1 MADAPTP
8 DTASESRAEPFVRDD
23 VRGLLD
29 MLKAMGRPPVEEAGP
44 AAGREGLRT
53 LAQLADPPA
62 HDLAVIR
69 DVVCPGAPYG
79 LEADIPCRLYDS
91 RESREAGPAV
101 LFLHGG
107 GFVIGDLEV
116 YHAVCTEFARRLDLP
131 VLSVDYRLAPE
142 HAFPAAPDDCEAAAR
157 WLASSPAELGRE
169 ITGLVVTGDS
179 AGGNLTI
186 VTTNALRDE
195 PADVPVLVQAPI
207 YPVADEAG
215 KHESFRRFKDGYFL
229 TGDTMAFFTKSYAAD
244 PASARNLPMLGD
256 CGGAPA
262 TVLCTAGL
270 DPLRDSGRA
279 YARCMI
285 ENGTDLTYLEFPG
298 IIHGFFTMR
307 KAIPSGQAD
316 VEAFID
322 AIKATLERRV

>member
-1 MADAPTP
+1 MADNPNPTV
-8 DTASESRAEPFVRDD
+8 EGEPFVRPDT
-23 VRGLLD
+23 RALLD
-29 MLKAMGRPPVEEAGP
+29 MLKAMGRPPAEETGAV
-44 AAGREGLRT
+44 AAREGMRV
-53 LAQLADPPA
+53 LAQLADAPP
-62 HDLAVIR
+62 HDLAVIK

-79 LEADIPCRLYDS
+79 LEGDIPCRLYDS

-116 YHAVCTEFARRLDLP
+116 YHAVCTEFAHRLDLP

-142 HAFPAAPDDCEAAAR
+142 HPFPAAPDDCEAAAR

-186 VTTNALRDE
+186 VTSYALRDK

-215 KHESFRRFKDGYFL
+215 KHDSFRQFKEDHFL
-229 TGDTMAFFTKSYAAD
+229 TGSTMAWFTKSYAAD
-244 PASARNLPMLGD
+244 PASPRNLPMLGD
-256 CGGAPA
+256 CSDAPP

-279 YARCMI
+279 YAASMVQQ
-285 ENGTDLTYLEFPG
+285 GTEVTYLEFPG

-322 AIKATLERRV
+322 AIGAALKRR

>member
-1 MADAPTP
+1 MADNPNPTV
-8 DTASESRAEPFVRDD
+8 EGEPFVRPDT
-23 VRGLLD
+23 RALLD
-29 MLKAMGRPPVEEAGP
+29 MLKAMDRPPVEEAG
-44 AAGREGLRT
+44 AVAGREGMRV
-53 LAQLADPPA
+53 LAQLADAPP
-62 HDLAVIR
+62 HDLAVIK
-69 DVVCPGAPYG
+69 DVACPGPAG
-79 LEADIPCRLYDS
+79 EIPCRLYDS

-116 YHAVCTEFARRLDLP
+116 YHAVCTEFAHRLDLP

-142 HAFPAAPDDCEAAAR
+142 HPFPAAPDDCEAAAR

-169 ITGLVVTGDS
+169 ITGLVITGDS

-186 VTTNALRDE
+186 VTSYALRDE
-195 PADVPVLVQAPI
+195 PAAVPVLVQAPI

-215 KHESFRRFKDGYFL
+215 KHDSFRQFKDGHFL
-229 TGDTMAFFTKSYAAD
+229 TGDTMAWFTKSYAAD
-244 PASARNLPMLGD
+244 PSSPRNLPMLGD
-256 CGGAPA
+256 CSNAPP

-279 YARCMI
+279 YAASLVKQ
-285 ENGTDLTYLEFPG
+285 GTELTYLEFPG

-322 AIKATLERRV
+322 AVGAALKRRR

>member
-1 MADAPTP
+1 MADAPNSQ
-8 DTASESRAEPFVRDD
+8 ASTEPVVRAD

-29 MLKAMGRPPVEEAGP
+29 MLKAMNRPPAEEVGAQ
-44 AAGREGLRT
+44 AAREAMRAM
-53 LAQLADPPA
+53 AQIGEAAPRE
-62 HDLAVIR
+62 LAVIK
-69 DVVCPGAPYG
+69 DVACPGPAG
-79 LEADIPCRLYDS
+79 DIPCRFYDA

-107 GFVIGDLEV
+107 GFVLGDLEV
-116 YHAVCTEFARRLDLP
+116 YHALCTEFAARLDLP

-142 HAFPAAPDDCEAAAR
+142 NPFPAAPDDCEAAAR
-157 WLASSPAELGRE
+157 WLASSPADLGRE
-169 ITGLVVTGDS
+169 ITGLVISGDS

-195 PADVPVLVQAPI
+195 PGDVPVLVQAPI

-215 KHESFRRFKDGYFL
+215 QYDSYRQFKDGYFL
-229 TGDTMAFFTKSYAAD
+229 TGDTMAWFTKSYAAD
-244 PASARNLPMLGD
+244 PQSPRNLPLLGE
-256 CGGAPA
+256 CSNAPA

-270 DPLRDSGRA
+270 DPLRDSGRN
-279 YARCMI
+279 YAACMVKQ
-285 ENGTDLTYLEFPG
+285 GTEITYLEFPG
-298 IIHGFFTMR
+298 VIHGFFTMR

-322 AIKATLERRV
+322 AVGAAVGRRT

>member
-8 DTASESRAEPFVRDD
+8 DAQAQPYVRED
-23 VRGLLD
+23 VRRLLD
-29 MLKAMGRPPVEEAGP
+29 MLEAMGRPPIEEAG
-44 AAGREGLRT
+44 AVAGREGMRAM
-53 LAQLADPPA
+53 AQMGETEPRE
-62 HDLAVIR
+62 LAVIE
-69 DVVCPGAPYG
+69 DVACPGPAG
-79 LEADIPCRLYDS
+79 DIPCRFYDS
-91 RESREAGPAV
+91 RESRDPGPAV

-107 GFVIGDLEV
+107 GFVIGDLDV
-116 YHAVCTEFARRLDLP
+116 YHALCTEFAHRLDLP

-142 HAFPAAPDDCEAAAR
+142 HPFPAAPDDCEAAAR

-169 ITGLVVTGDS
+169 VTGLIITGDS

-186 VTTNALRDE
+186 VTTNALRDK

-215 KHESFRRFKDGYFL
+215 LHDSYRLFKDGYFL
-229 TGDTMAFFTKSYAAD
+229 TGDTMAWFTQAYAAD
-244 PASARNLPMLGD
+244 PQSPRNLPMLGD
-256 CGGAPA
+256 CSNAPA

-270 DPLRDSGRA
+270 DPLRDSGRS
-279 YARCMI
+279 YAACMAKQ
-285 ENGTDLTYLEFPG
+285 GTEITYLEFPG

-322 AIKATLERRV
+322 AIGAALERRK

>member
-1 MADAPTP
+1 MADAPAP
-8 DTASESRAEPFVRDD
+8 DTQAEPFVRDD

-29 MLKAMGRPPVEEAGP
+29 MLKTMDRPPVEEAG
-44 AAGREGLRT
+44 AVAGREGMRM
-53 LAQLADPPA
+53 LAQLADPQP

-69 DVVCPGAPYG
+69 DVTCPGPAG
-79 LEADIPCRLYDS
+79 EIPCRFYDS

-116 YHAVCTEFARRLDLP
+116 YHALCTEFAQRLDLP

-142 HAFPAAPDDCEAAAR
+142 HPFPAAPDDCEAAAR
-157 WLASSPAELGRE
+157 WLASSPSELGRE

-179 AGGNLTI
+179 AGGNLAI
-186 VTTNALRDE
+186 VTTNALRE
-195 PADVPVLVQAPI
+195 QPADVPVLVQAPI

-215 KHESFRRFKDGYFL
+215 QHESFRQFKDGYFL

-244 PASARNLPMLGD
+244 PASPRNLPMLGD
-256 CGGAPA
+256 CSDAPA

-279 YARCMI
+279 FAKRMV
-285 ENGTDLTYLEFPG
+285 ENGTQLTYLEFPG

-316 VEAFID
+316 VEIFID
-322 AIKATLERRV
+322 AVGAALERQL

>member
-1 MADAPTP
+1 MADAPT
-8 DTASESRAEPFVRDD
+8 AETSNEPVVRPD
-23 VRGLLD
+23 VRTLLD
-29 MLKAMGRPPVEEAGP
+29 MLKAMGRPPVEELGP
-44 AAGREGLRT
+44 VDGRESMRT
-53 LAQLADPPA
+53 LAQIGEAAP

-69 DVVCPGAPYG
+69 DVTCPGPAG
-79 LEADIPCRLYDS
+79 DIPCRFYDS

-116 YHAVCTEFARRLDLP
+116 YHSLCTEFAHRLDLP

-142 HAFPAAPDDCEAAAR
+142 NPFPAAPDDCEAAAR
-157 WLASSPAELGRE
+157 WLASSPEELGRE
-169 ITGLVVTGDS
+169 ITGLVITGDS

-186 VTTNALRDE
+186 VTTYALRDE
-195 PADVPVLVQAPI
+195 PAAVPVLVQAPI

-215 KHESFRRFKDGYFL
+215 QHASFRSFREGYFL
-229 TGDTMAFFTKSYAAD
+229 TGATMAWFTQSYAAD
-244 PASARNLPMLGD
+244 PQSPRNLPMLGD
-256 CGGAPA
+256 CSDAPP

-270 DPLRDSGRA
+270 DPLRDSGRT
-279 YARCMI
+279 YASSLVAQ
-285 ENGTDLTYLEFPG
+285 GTEVTYLEFPG

-322 AIKATLERRV
+322 AVGAALDRQR

>member
-1 MADAPTP
+1 MADAPADQAAT
-8 DTASESRAEPFVRDD
+8 EPFVRPDTR
-23 VRGLLD
+23 VLLD
-29 MLKAMGRPPVEEAGP
+29 MLKAMNRPPVEEAG
-44 AAGREGLRT
+44 AVAGREGMRAM
-53 LAQLADPPA
+53 AQIGEADA
-62 HDLAVIR
+62 RDLAVIK
-69 DVVCPGAPYG
+69 DVTCPGAPYG
-79 LEADIPCRLYDS
+79 LAADIPCRFYDS

-116 YHAVCTEFARRLDLP
+116 YHSLCTEFAHRLDLP

-142 HAFPAAPDDCEAAAR
+142 APFPAAPDDCEAAAR
-157 WLASSPAELGRE
+157 WLASSPEELGRE
-169 ITGLVVTGDS
+169 ITGLVITGDS

-186 VTTNALRDE
+186 VTTHALRDE
-195 PADVPVLVQAPI
+195 PAEVPVLVQAPI

-215 KHESFRRFKDGYFL
+215 RHDSYRMFKDGYFL
-229 TGDTMAFFTKSYAAD
+229 TGDTMAWFTEQYAAD
-244 PASARNLPMLGD
+244 PQSPRNLPMLGD
-256 CGGAPA
+256 CSQAPA

-270 DPLRDSGRA
+270 DPLRDSGRG
-279 YARCMI
+279 YAATLV
-285 ENGTDLTYLEFPG
+285 NQGTEITYLEFPG

-322 AIKATLERRV
+322 AIGAALGRRK